1 MELNK
6 IICGDA
12 LEVLKIF
19 PSESIDCCI
28 TSPPYWALRDYNMKA
43 QLGLEKTFQEYV
55 KKLLIIFDEIKRVL
69 KKDGT
74 CWINMGDT
82 YTSHSIGKGNVGGM
96 EGERMKNDEEYKKSI
111 EAMALKKQITR
122 FGKDGKITKEY
133 SGRGRGS
140 TLPDKCLCQ
149 IPSRFAIEMVN
160 REWILRNEIIWH
172 KNNVMPSSVKDRFTV
187 DFEKIFFFV
196 MQRKYYFKQQLEPLA
211 SSTDIA
217 YRKALRREKQY
228 NTKEPYLQNTPY
240 AKKIKKDR
248 GVGETYIPP
257 TGKDH
262 NLMNNPNGKNK
273 RTVWSINTKPFA
285 EAHFATFPKKLIE
298 PMVLA
303 GCPEGGIV
311 LDPFMGSGT
320 TAIVAKTLKRN
331 YLGIELNPEYI
342 KIAENRLLKEC
353 PPTLF

>member
-1 MELNK
+1 MLEVNK
-6 IICGDA
+6 IYQGDC
-12 LEVLKIF
+12 LEVLKTF
-19 PSESIDCCI
+19 PDECVDCI
-28 TSPPYWALRDYNMKA
+28 VTSPPYWKQRDYGVSG
-43 QLGLEKTFQEYV
+43 QLGLEENYLEFIEN
-55 KKLLIIFDEIKRVL
+55 LCNIFDEVYRVL
-69 KKDGT
+69 KKSGS
-74 CWINMGDT
+74 CFVNLGDT
-82 YTSHSIGKGNVGGM
+82 YFRKYVNDKAQTFRPKQAGKYKRGYDGIKVKNNGGK
-96 EGERMKNDEEYKKSI
+96 EKS
-111 EAMALKKQITR
+111 L
-122 FGKDGKITKEY
+122 
-133 SGRGRGS
+133 
-140 TLPDKCLCQ
+140 CL
-149 IPSRFAIEMVN
+149 IPERFAIEMTA
-160 REWILRNEIIWH
+160 RDWLLRNTIIWH
-172 KNNVMPSSVKDRFTV
+172 KPNKLPESVKDRFTV

-353 PPTLF
+353 PSTLF